1 MLHIGQEKAPA
12 LIEKGPVSPIDKLSA
27 NNPQYPK
34 TESGCVKYMQEV
46 EAWFDSIIRRGD
58 QETDEQYRKRVLN
71 ALKMKLAESYRSGRK
86 FLAA

>member
-1 MLHIGQEKAPA
+1 
-12 LIEKGPVSPIDKLSA
+12 
-27 NNPQYPK
+27 
-34 TESGCVKYMQEV
+34 MQEV

-58 QETDEQYRKRVLN
+58 QETDEQYRKRMLN